1 MEIRLTSTRGIALY
15 SPPIGIRFNNA
26 NNRRKQDIT
35 ALSINACVYP
45 FTGNGPLDEHDPPT
59 IMSKHRTTRNRTFNS
74 KIQKP
79 RHYTTN
85 LLAFICSVSPQYFFQ
100 SAYSTG

>member
-15 SPPIGIRFNNA
+15 SAPIGIRFNNA

-45 FTGNGPLDEHDPPT
+45 FTGNGPLDEYDPPSM
-59 IMSKHRTTRNRTFNS
+59 MSEHRTTRDRTFNS

-79 RHYTTN
+79 CHCN
-85 LLAFICSVSPQYFFQ
+85 ANKLVLLCSVSLRYFF
-100 SAYSTG
+100 